1 MFDQDFRLKL
11 EEYVSLIKYMLH
23 LNQNENF

>member
-1 MFDQDFRLKL
+1 MFDQNFRLKL
-11 EEYVSLIKYMLH
+11 EENVSLIKYMLH